1 MTSPAVTDPSVE
13 LPVSYADVLRAHE
26 RLRGVAHR
34 TPIARAKTLDRVSG
48 CQVFLK
54 CENLQRTGAFKFR
67 GAFNAVRGHASRRP
81 GVGVLAASS
90 GNHGQ
95 AVALAGQLLGVHVTV
110 VMPEDAPRVKLEAT
124 RAYGAEI
131 VLYDRARETREAVAA
146 RVAEERSLDIVH
158 AYDDPAVI
166 AGQGTAVKELIE
178 DAGELDVLLVC
189 VGGGGLLSGSALAA
203 RALSPACRVIGVEP
217 ELADDAAR
225 TFRTGRLQ
233 TVHNPPTIADGART
247 PSLGKLTM
255 PLVLALA
262 DDVVTVS
269 ERAIVEAMRFC
280 WERLK
285 LVVEPTG
292 ALALAALL
300 DRVVEPEA
308 RARVGVTLSGGN
320 VDLDRAAE
328 LFAAAK

>member
-1 MTSPAVTDPSVE
+1 MSHPPRAQGVSELAVT
-13 LPVSYADVLRAHE
+13 YADVARAHE

-34 TPIARAKTLDRVSG
+34 TPVARSKTLDRVTG

-54 CENLQRTGAFKFR
+54 CENLQRAGAFKFR
-67 GAFNAVRGHASRRP
+67 GAFNALSQHLKRHSGQ
-81 GVGVLAASS
+81 GVLAVSS
-90 GNHGQ
+90 GNHAQ
-95 AVALAGQLLGVHVTV
+95 AVALAGQLLGIPVTV
-110 VMPEDAPRVKLEAT
+110 VMPRDAPRVKADAT
-124 RAYGAEI
+124 RGYGAEI
-131 VLYDRARETREAVAA
+131 VLYDREREDREAVAA
-146 RVAEERSLDIVH
+146 RVAAERGLKVVH
-158 AYDDPAVI
+158 PFDDPAVI

-178 DAGELDVLLVC
+178 DAGELDLLLVC
-189 VGGGGLLSGSALAA
+189 LGGGGLLSGSALAA
-203 RALSPACRVIGVEP
+203 RALSPSCEVVGVEP

-225 TFRTGRLQ
+225 TFRTGKLQ
-233 TVHNPPTIADGART
+233 TVHNPATIADGART

-255 PLVLALA
+255 PLVLELC

-300 DRVVEPEA
+300 DRVVEPPA
-308 RARVGVTLSGGN
+308 RARVGITLSGGN

-328 LFAAAK
+328 LFAVG

>member
-1 MTSPAVTDPSVE
+1 MSVSHRTTEVSELAVT
-13 LPVSYADVLRAHE
+13 YADVARAHE

-34 TPIARAKTLDRVSG
+34 TPVARSKTLDRMTG

-54 CENLQRTGAFKFR
+54 CENLQRVGAFKFR
-67 GAFNAVRGHASRRP
+67 GAFNALSQHRNANPRQA
-81 GVGVLAASS
+81 VLAVSS
-90 GNHGQ
+90 GNHAQ
-95 AVALAGQLLGVHVTV
+95 AVALAGQLLGVPVTV
-110 VMPEDAPRVKLEAT
+110 VMPQDAPRVKAEAT
-124 RAYGAEI
+124 RGYGAEI
-131 VLYDRARETREAVAA
+131 VLFDRSREDREAVAA
-146 RVAEERSLDIVH
+146 RVAAERGLRLVH
-158 AYDDPAVI
+158 PFDDPAVI

-178 DAGELDVLLVC
+178 DVGELDVLLVC
-189 VGGGGLLSGSALAA
+189 VGGGGLVSGSGLAA
-203 RALSPACRVIGVEP
+203 RARSPSCRVIGVEP

-225 TFRTGRLQ
+225 TFRTGKLQ
-233 TVHNPPTIADGART
+233 TVHNPTTIADGART

-255 PLVLALA
+255 PLVLELC

-292 ALALAALL
+292 AMALAALI
-300 DRVVEPEA
+300 DRVVEPEP

-320 VDLDRAAE
+320 VDLEHAAA
-328 LFAAAK
+328 LFAAK